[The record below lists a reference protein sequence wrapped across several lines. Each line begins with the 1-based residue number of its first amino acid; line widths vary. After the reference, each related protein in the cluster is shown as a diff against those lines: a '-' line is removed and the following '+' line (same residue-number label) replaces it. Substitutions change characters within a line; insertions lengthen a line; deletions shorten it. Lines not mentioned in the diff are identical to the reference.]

1 MISSVKKLP
10 ETGNSEGN
18 DDQFFTQLR
27 QQEFSRLDEQRHV
40 YLDYT
45 GGNLYAQSLIDRHF
59 DYLRNAV
66 YGNPHSSNPTSQLS
80 TQNVAEARRKVL
92 NFFNASDDYFCVF
105 TANASAAL
113 QIVGECYPFC
123 ENSHYVLTSDNHN
136 SVNGIREYC
145 RSKGGGYTYCP
156 LHYQDLTIDE
166 VALEELL
173 HQHAEC
179 KHKLLAFPAQSNVSG
194 VKHPLSWIEKAHS
207 LGWDVLLD
215 AAAYVPTSRLDLKQV
230 QPDFVSVS
238 FYKIFGYPTG
248 IGCLLVKKSKF
259 DLLKKPWFAGGTVV
273 AVAVN
278 YGAHFLAEDHERF
291 ENGTVNY
298 LDIPAISRGI
308 DFIENIGMERI
319 NRRVSQLTQTLIQRM
334 QALSHENGKPLIRIF
349 GPMDM
354 KQKGGTIIF
363 NVSDA
368 DGNVFPFEE
377 VEQQANAALISLRTG
392 CFCNPGIDEINYCV
406 STEEMVKYFSSRKT
420 GNMHDMFEFLGYMR
434 GAIRIS
440 VGIPT
445 TMGDIERFIN
455 FLQKYKDK
463 KAVEMKVGGEAV
475 AA

>member
-1 MISSVKKLP
+1 MISLTEEQPTSINTTTT
-10 ETGNSEGN
+10 EAADEA
-18 DDQFFTQLR
+18 FFNQLR
-27 QQEFSRLDEQRHV
+27 KKEFARLDEQRQI

-45 GGNLYAQSLIDRHF
+45 GGNLYAQSLIDKHF
-59 DYLRNAV
+59 EYLRNAV

-80 TQNVAEARRKVL
+80 TRNVAEARNKVL
-92 NFFNASDDYFCVF
+92 RFFNAQDDYFCVF
-105 TANASAAL
+105 TPNATGAL

-123 ENSHYVLTSDNHN
+123 DSSHYVLTSDNHN

-145 RSKGGGYTYCP
+145 RSKGGDYTYCP
-156 LHYQDLTIDE
+156 LHYEDLTIDE
-166 VALEELL
+166 HTLEELL

-194 VKHPLSWIEKAHS
+194 VKHPLSWVEKAHA

-215 AAAYVPTSRLDLKQV
+215 AAAFVPTSRLDLQQV
-230 QPDFVSVS
+230 KPDFVSVS

-248 IGCLLVKKSKF
+248 IGCLLVRKDKF

-278 YGAHFLAEDHERF
+278 YGGYFLAADHERF

-298 LDIPAISRGI
+298 LDIPTISRGL
-308 DFIENIGMERI
+308 DFIEHIGMERI
-319 NRRVSQLTQTLIQRM
+319 SRRVKHLTQVLIEKM
-334 QALSHENGKPLIRIF
+334 KALHHANGLPLVRIF

-354 KQKGGTIIF
+354 NQKGGTIIF
-363 NVSDA
+363 NVADA
-368 DGNVFPFEE
+368 EGHAFPFEE
-377 VEQQANAALISLRTG
+377 VEQAANQALISLRTG

-406 STEEMVKYFSSRKT
+406 SKEEMAKYFSSRKT

-445 TMGDIERFIN
+445 SLGDIERFVE
-455 FLQKYKDK
+455 FLENYLDK
-463 KAVEMKVGGEAV
+463 KAVAG
-475 AA
+475 